1 MINQILWSII
11 SWLINVC
18 NYLIRIE
25 FTYRIELQNTSHTN
39 LHYNVVRKIYHLKTF
54 PITCNANPITS
65 TDAPIRAIRV
75 YISLCFSSCTLYAS
89 SISDSFFMV
98 FLLRNIL
105 PYAIN
110 IDATKLKLSPM
121 IINEFNDTAP
131 RHLFWS
137 DYLS

>member
-1 MINQILWSII
+1 M
-11 SWLINVC
+11 
-18 NYLIRIE
+18 
-25 FTYRIELQNTSHTN
+25 
-39 LHYNVVRKIYHLKTF
+39 KTF

-131 RHLFWS
+131 RHLF
-137 DYLS
+137 